1 MNTSSRANR
10 IDVADVSGTLEKLID
25 QFDTSRSAGLEDL
38 VRVRAAKFNGVARDR
53 DRLATQLG
61 AEDPRVVA
69 LDRSLALHNDTLA
82 GFRSEIA
89 LSSIDPPRVD
99 QRGWAIHGSV
109 YDTARSP
116 LPGLTVAL
124 YQRNTWVRDFG
135 YACTDDNGYFVLT
148 VADAVAAAEDALSL
162 RLLRSEDIVHTD
174 PRPVAVRPGQV
185 EYREIIVDEAP
196 DTCGPPVKA
205 TAPPPSTSRP
215 TSSARAGAARKAPAK
230 KATAADKPA
239 PTRRRS
245 TPRKK

>member
-10 IDVADVSGTLEKLID
+10 ITVADVSGTLEKLID
-25 QFDTSRSAGLEDL
+25 QFDTSRGAGLEDL
-38 VRVRAAKFNGVARDR
+38 VRVRAAKFNGVVRDR
-53 DRLATQLG
+53 DRLATELG

-69 LDRSLALHNDTLA
+69 LDRSIALHRDTLA

-99 QRGWAIHGSV
+99 ERGWAIHGNV

-124 YQRNTWVRDFG
+124 YQRDTWARDFG
-135 YACTDDNGYFVLT
+135 YACTDDNGYFALT
-148 VADAVAAAEDALSL
+148 IADAAPVENDLSL

-174 PRPVAVRPGQV
+174 PRAVAVRPGQV
-185 EYREIIVDEAP
+185 EYREIIVDETP
-196 DTCGPPVKA
+196 DTCGPPVRP
-205 TAPPPSTSRP
+205 TQPPPSTSRP
-215 TSSARAGAARKAPAK
+215 TSSGGAGTARKSPAK

-239 PTRRRS
+239 AARRRS